1 MVVLMHRLLSRFL
14 IGTDDMVQLLL
25 KNILILGMIVPSL
38 GTTSEL
44 YTDEQCLAAN
54 IYFEARA
61 ESTKGQKAVADVT
74 LNRMKHPAF
83 VNQDSVCKVVFARD
97 QFSWVKQ
104 QPKKVTQRLLRG
116 DLSGLRAKDV
126 LAYQK
131 AELIATEALSES
143 YKPLL
148 PRSVV
153 SFHSTKVNP
162 KWNMKRYGTIG
173 SHTFYSFKK

>member
-1 MVVLMHRLLSRFL
+1 MKNWIILLVF
-14 IGTDDMVQLLL
+14 IP
-25 KNILILGMIVPSL
+25 ILGFTQP
-38 GTTSEL
+38 TE
-44 YTDEQCLAAN
+44 EACLTVN
-54 IYFEARA
+54 TYMEARG
-61 ESTKGQKAVADVT
+61 ESLRGKRAVADVV

-83 VNQDSVCKVVFARD
+83 VNQDSVCKVVFARG

-162 KWNMKRYGTIG
+162 KWNMKKYGTIG